1 MRIGRAGRRLIVLCG
16 AVSALLPAVPAAAAF
31 NAYMIVTG
39 TKQGAIKAEASP
51 AGAPAGAIQLS
62 GVVREAPIATGMA
75 AGKRQHSPITITKE
89 VDAAS
94 PKLFQAS
101 DSHEVLSQV
110 VIGFQGGGAADTAQK
125 IVLTNATI
133 LSIRKAGKT
142 EQITL
147 DYQAI
152 DVTYA
157 KGGKTA
163 TDDWSVPK

>member
-1 MRIGRAGRRLIVLCG
+1 
-16 AVSALLPAVPAAAAF
+16 
-31 NAYMIVTG
+31 MIVTG